1 MVDRKTITKEAIS
14 SIQLMERSAT
24 ACKDWIID
32 KYYDDKRF
40 SLLCGKGNNG
50 GDGLALYRLLNEK
63 NYLCTLYEFSLEDN
77 PSKDYS

>member
-1 MVDRKTITKEAIS
+1 MKILNKFQMQMVDRQTITKKAIS

-32 KYYDDKRF
+32 KYDDDKRF

-50 GDGLALYRLLNEK
+50 GDRHSIVY
-63 NYLCTLYEFSLEDN
+63 
-77 PSKDYS
+77 